1 LYVPWTT
8 YYPLLLFHVGT
19 SDTAVSN
26 PKSVGRNYKQL
37 EAAVKMT
44 IFGNKISNL
53 IKKALN

>member
-1 LYVPWTT
+1 M
-8 YYPLLLFHVGT
+8 LLFHVGT

-26 PKSVGRNYKQL
+26 LKSVGRNYKQL

-53 IKKALN
+53 IKRALN